1 MTSIPCRRPN
11 RLRGRIRNRAAG
23 GAFVKTIPSPRRM
36 IAIVIVTA
44 CGGRRDR
51 FRLSLLAYDDAV
63 AAETVTVAIA
73 VAAAICNGKVVGR
86 RLCLLG
92 IIHSVYRQCLVG
104 L

>member
-1 MTSIPCRRPN
+1 
-11 RLRGRIRNRAAG
+11 
-23 GAFVKTIPSPRRM
+23 M